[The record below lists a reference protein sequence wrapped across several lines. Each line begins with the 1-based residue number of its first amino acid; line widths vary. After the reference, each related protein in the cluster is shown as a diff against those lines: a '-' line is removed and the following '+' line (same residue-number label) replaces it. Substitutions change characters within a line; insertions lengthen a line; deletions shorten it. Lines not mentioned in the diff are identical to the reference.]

1 MSLNEREQVEVSTL
15 NVVSLFKKS
24 VSEEIIHDPLE
35 VLMEESQI
43 EDEVLMPSEVRIS
56 FTVNEN
62 QFPDQSLYIL
72 DEQLSQL
79 RTKINRIKFYLGEL
93 DEIIPR

>member
-1 MSLNEREQVEVSTL
+1 
-15 NVVSLFKKS
+15 
-24 VSEEIIHDPLE
+24 
-35 VLMEESQI
+35 MEGAQI
-43 EDEVLMPSEVRIS
+43 EDEVLTPSEVRVS
-56 FTVNEN
+56 LRVNEN